1 MKIILLEDDLQLQD
15 SLQMA
20 LALKDYD
27 VTCIE
32 SVKQAKQ
39 INYEI
44 YDLAILDIQLP
55 DGNGIDVCR
64 YIRQK
69 HNLPIIFL
77 TANDLENTI
86 VEGLNAGG
94 DDYITKPFSLN
105 VLYARIEAVTRRNNK
120 VVKIG
125 ELKIDVNNYQIYK
138 NSELLNFTA
147 IEYEIIFSFIKHKGQ
162 ILTRNQLLD
171 CIERHT
177 GNIVE
182 NNTLTV
188 HMKRIRDKLG
198 TYQGHEYIET
208 VRGIGYRFYGNK

>member
-1 MKIILLEDDLQLQD
+1 MKIILLEDDLQLQE
-15 SLQMA
+15 SLYLA
-20 LALKDYD
+20 LTLKDYE
-27 VTCIE
+27 VKCIS
-32 SVKQAKQ
+32 SVKEAKQ
-39 INYEI
+39 INYDDF
-44 YDLAILDIQLP
+44 DLAILDIQLP

-64 YIRQK
+64 YIRK
-69 HNLPIIFL
+69 NDNLPIIFL
-77 TANDLENTI
+77 TANDLESTI

-105 VLYARIEAVTRRNNK
+105 ILYARIEAVTRRNSK

-125 ELKIDVNNYQIYK
+125 DLKIDVQNYQIYK
-138 NSELLNFTA
+138 NKQLLNFTA

-177 GNIVE
+177 GNVVE

-198 TYQGHEYIET
+198 IYQGHEYIET

>member
-1 MKIILLEDDLQLQD
+1 MKIILLEDDLQLQE
-15 SLQMA
+15 SLYLA
-20 LALKDYD
+20 LTLKDYE
-27 VTCIE
+27 VKCIS
-32 SVKQAKQ
+32 SVKEAKQ
-39 INYEI
+39 INYDDF
-44 YDLAILDIQLP
+44 DLAILDIQLP

-64 YIRQK
+64 YIRK
-69 HNLPIIFL
+69 NDNLPIIFL
-77 TANDLENTI
+77 TANDLESTI

-105 VLYARIEAVTRRNNK
+105 ILYARIEAVTRRNSK

-125 ELKIDVNNYQIYK
+125 DLKIDVQNYQIYK
-138 NSELLNFTA
+138 NEQLLNFTA

-177 GNIVE
+177 GNVVE

-198 TYQGHEYIET
+198 IYQGHEYIET

>member
-1 MKIILLEDDLQLQD
+1 MKVILLEDDLQLQD

-20 LALKDYD
+20 LELKEYD
-27 VTCIE
+27 VRCIAT
-32 SVKQAKQ
+32 VKEAKQ
-39 INYEI
+39 IDYKDF
-44 YDLAILDIQLP
+44 DLAILDIQLP

-64 YIRQK
+64 YIRK
-69 HNLPIIFL
+69 NHHLPIIFL
-77 TANDLENTI
+77 TANDLESTI

-105 VLYARIEAVTRRNNK
+105 ILYARIEAVTRRNHK
-120 VVKIG
+120 VVQIG
-125 ELKIDVNNYQIYK
+125 DLKIDINNYQIYK
-138 NSELLNFTA
+138 NKQLLNLTA
-147 IEYEIIFSFIKHKGQ
+147 IEYEIIFAFVRNKGQ

-171 CIERHT
+171 CIENHT

-198 TYQGHEYIET
+198 MYQGHEYIET
-208 VRGIGYRFYGNK
+208 VRGIGYRLYGNK

>member
-1 MKIILLEDDLQLQD
+1 MKIVLLEDDLQLQD

-20 LALKDYD
+20 LTLKDYD
-27 VTCIE
+27 VTCLE
-32 SVKQAKQ
+32 TVKQAKQ
-39 INYEI
+39 VNYED

-64 YIRQK
+64 YIRK
-69 HNLPIIFL
+69 SCHIPIIFL

-105 VLYARIEAVTRRNNK
+105 ILYARIEAVTRRNSK
-120 VVKIG
+120 VLTIG
-125 ELKIDVNNYQIYK
+125 DLKIDAQNYQIYK
-138 NSELLNFTA
+138 NKQLLSLTA
-147 IEYEIIFSFIKHKGQ
+147 IEYEIIFSFVKHKGQ
-162 ILTRNQLLD
+162 ILTRQQLLD

-177 GNIVE
+177 GNVVE

-198 TYQGHEYIET
+198 TYQGYEYIET